1 LQYSDFK
8 ANKQNKVEQLTH
20 KDIENKQEQFPIT
33 IVCDAIRTP
42 ENIGM
47 CFRISESFGV
57 QKIYLHEN
65 SPSIENKIVK
75 KTARNTVNQIQHA
88 SYHDFDALIEQLKQE
103 GNTIIGIEIT
113 DKSINIQDFDFK
125 NLGKIALLLGSER
138 NGIKNIDLVDETV
151 AIPMFGRNSS
161 MNVIHSLAITLYE
174 VTNQLA
180 KKKLILKRAQNN
192 KNRNTEIN
200 SAHNERSFIS

>member
-1 LQYSDFK
+1 MK
-8 ANKQNKVEQLTH
+8 QLTH
-20 KDIENKQEQFPIT
+20 NDVENKQQKFKIT

-57 QKIYLHEN
+57 EKIYFHKS
-65 SPSIENKIVK
+65 SPSIENRKVVN
-75 KTARNTVNQIQHA
+75 TARNTINQIEHCF
-88 SYHDFDALIEQLKQE
+88 YNDFNNTIHQLKEE

-113 DKSINIQDFDFK
+113 NKSINIQDFDFTNHK
-125 NLGKIALLLGSER
+125 KIVLLLGSER
-138 NGIKNIDLVDETV
+138 NGIENINLVDETI
-151 AIPMFGRNSS
+151 AIPMYGRNSS

-180 KKKLILKRAQNN
+180 V
-192 KNRNTEIN
+192 
-200 SAHNERSFIS
+200 SS

>member
-1 LQYSDFK
+1 M
-8 ANKQNKVEQLTH
+8 KQLSH
-20 KDIENKQEQFPIT
+20 KDIENEQKQFPIT

-57 QKIYLHEN
+57 QKIYFHEN

-88 SYHDFDALIEQLKQE
+88 SYANFNTLINKLKAE

-113 DKSINIQDFDFK
+113 DKSINIQDFNFK
-125 NLGKIALLLGSER
+125 NHGKIALLLGSER
-138 NGIKNIDLVDETV
+138 NGIKNIHLVDETV

-174 VTNQLA
+174 VTNQFV
-180 KKKLILKRAQNN
+180 KN
-192 KNRNTEIN
+192 KN
-200 SAHNERSFIS
+200 

>member
-1 LQYSDFK
+1 VK
-8 ANKQNKVEQLTH
+8 QLTH
-20 KDIENKQEQFPIT
+20 YDIENNQKQFPIT

-57 QKIYLHEN
+57 DKIYFHES
-65 SPSIENKIVK
+65 SPTIENRIVK
-75 KTARNTVNQIQHA
+75 KTARNTVNQIEHA
-88 SYHDFDALIEQLKQE
+88 SYTNFTAIIEKLKEE

-113 DKSINIQDFDFK
+113 DKSINIQDFEFK
-125 NLGKIALLLGSER
+125 NHEKIVLLLGSER
-138 NGIKNIDLVDETV
+138 NGIENIQLVDHTI

-174 VTNQLA
+174 VTNQ
-180 KKKLILKRAQNN
+180 
-192 KNRNTEIN
+192 
-200 SAHNERSFIS
+200 ISKGIKQ